1 MRKKILII
9 DDEPSHSEFLQ
20 WMLSSV
26 EHYEIYTASKF
37 REAVKIL
44 ANCSFDLIL
53 LDLMMPDA
61 DGFEMLNYL
70 KSDDRLR
77 QIPVIIVSAKSDRES
92 IEASL
97 RKGAVDYVVKPYNSW
112 DLRNKTAIILERN
125 KTTKKAKE

>member
-1 MRKKILII
+1 MRKKLLII
-9 DDEPSHSEFLQ
+9 DDKPSHSEFLQ
-20 WMLSSV
+20 WMLSV

-37 REAVKIL
+37 REAEKIL
-44 ANCSFDLIL
+44 ASCSFDLIL
-53 LDLMMPDA
+53 LDMMMPDA

-77 QIPVIIVSAKSDRES
+77 QIPVIIVSAISDRER

-112 DLRNKTAIILERN
+112 DLRNKIAINLEVN
-125 KTTKKAKE
+125 NNIKKAKE